1 MKEKGFI
8 MILGGCH
15 LLMTNV
21 TLLLTI
27 FTQQQRKGRQQ
38 VKILGDQIPILTIW
52 TANGAKRVVC
62 REFFIGNIDALLRNS
77 CQKITKTGIVSQDL
91 RGKHLPHNKLPQAT
105 ENSIL
110 KNSAAPEGEGEAF
123 SRAGCWC
130 VRANGV
136 RDDYMA
142 TATDG
147 TPLHCIGMYW
157 LSIITNTNIFY
168 WLYSFVVFTLIP
180 VI

>member
-105 ENSIL
+105 ENSIRNFIL
-110 KNSAAPEGEGEAF
+110 SLPAVQSHYCRKTSSKKYPDPTLNIPIIWGKFNEHCTE
-123 SRAGCWC
+123 
-130 VRANGV
+130 NGLQH
-136 RDDYMA
+136 D
-142 TATDG
+142 
-147 TPLHCIGMYW
+147 CSEFI
-157 LSIITNTNIFY
+157 SIISYFIF
-168 WLYSFVVFTLIP
+168 S
-180 VI
+180 